1 VEEEEEEG
9 EEVKGRYALGA
20 KIPEFVKVGEKGKHF
35 KNLGTS
41 TFSCTVA
48 DVIFDAAA
56 ALAGAIAERLN
67 QLGCGVQRPVDAPA
81 AEMIEAIRIA
91 AGQATS
97 RSCPRA
103 WCRSGG

>member
-56 ALAGAIAERLN
+56 ALAGDRREGGTRTIERSPF
-67 QLGCGVQRPVDAPA
+67 C
-81 AEMIEAIRIA
+81 IA
-91 AGQATS
+91 AAFWR
-97 RSCPRA
+97 RSDK
-103 WCRSGG
+103 